1 MKITSTQG
9 RGTRGKG
16 KILLGGKGN
25 ALMNKDQR
33 SSGSFHQRKKTTKQ
47 ETQSNKIIFKDVYG

>member
-33 SSGSFHQRKKTTKQ
+33 SSGSFH
-47 ETQSNKIIFKDVYG
+47 